1 MNKSVDYF
9 NGTVDSLRGNLDK
22 NTEWLENS
30 TVANLVTLGLVVYAA
45 LFVGKIFPRGMNLFK
60 HPLVKILSFLAVAYL
75 ARRNVALAFVATIA
89 IVIIMMTNL
98 KNTNEFL
105 THVPSR
111 LNADDNMY
119 EAMLGKCFCSCDGN
133 KCVCRCAEGGEP
145 ENINIDDII
154 AEEEQVRIPIHQ
166 LVAPTHQDVA
176 PSRQLDNLMI
186 QVQVPE
192 QIVSHLPQVVPQ
204 VKRVLPPRVSDVV
217 DERDLIAQAN
227 ASAMDKVKKQIIAH
241 EMDKDKRRVVTT
253 YTEGCDKSPYRRAS
267 TPFGQPNFLDEGLSY
282 TTLDAD
288 YAPINFQ

>member
-1 MNKSVDYF
+1 MDKSVDYF
-9 NGTVDSLRGNLDK
+9 NGTVDALRGNLDK

-45 LFVGKIFPRGMNLFK
+45 LFVGKIFPKGMNLFK

-75 ARRNVALAFVATIA
+75 ARKNVALAFVATIA
-89 IVIIMMTNL
+89 IVTIMMTNL

-111 LNADDNMY
+111 LNTDDNIY

-154 AEEEQVRIPIHQ
+154 AEEEQTRIP
-166 LVAPTHQDVA
+166 VAPKQQVVA
-176 PSRQLDNLMI
+176 PSQQLDNLM
-186 QVQVPE
+186 VRVKVPE

-204 VKRVLPPRVSDVV
+204 IKSVLPPKVSDVV
-217 DERDLIAQAN
+217 DERDMIAQAN
-227 ASAMDKVKKQIIAH
+227 SSAMDRVKKQIIAH

-253 YTEGCDKSPYRRAS
+253 YTDGCDKSPYRREM
-267 TPFGQPNFLDEGLSY
+267 TPFGQPNFLDAGLSY